1 MKFDVV
7 ETETDPVA
15 GPEPGPP
22 SAGPDAAPDSASE
35 PASDAPAVHPRLRMA
50 AERMHTQVRTD
61 LATLNQSLGRL
72 RERLERAQAHATGD
86 YPDARPPADFRAD
99 AFSAG
104 SGRTGH

>member
-7 ETETDPVA
+7 GIEIDPAA

-22 SAGPDAAPDSASE
+22 SAGPDTASGA
-35 PASDAPAVHPRLRMA
+35 ASDPPAAHPRLRMA

-72 RERLERAQAHATGD
+72 RERLERAQAHAPDD
-86 YPDARPPADFRAD
+86 YPDARPPSDFRAD